1 MLKKEMVAK
10 TADEGHVLMTVEQV
24 FRPVGDMD
32 VYYAG
37 WDEGD
42 FGNVNRIPYW
52 KTTGSDRVLKALFCS
67 WQFDSVPNKTTVK
80 RFEEREYTGPIEI
93 EINGAKVSCNFD
105 VTQTVIIDGDPFNL
119 KGSVGKVIPI
129 RFTPPLQDISKKVKQ
144 VFTSSQKEGVVN
156 AWEGNV
162 GGRVY
167 FGAHSHNKVSH
178 GIGDGVGVSP
188 NDLSPLWK
196 VDLGESRRRYH
207 HGHSDVRDRR
217 GYKRPCFYPHFWR
230 RPYTSNTCKYD
241 WNIEHRSSARDYVL
255 QDQRQIEG
263 CVRRIHPFRRNI
275 GLSKEVP
282 YAA

>member
-1 MLKKEMVAK
+1 MLNKELLMGAK
-10 TADEGHVLMTVEQV
+10 QGQRKVQLTIGAFTFPTGKAYGYNRADN
-24 FRPVGDMD
+24 VGSLD
-32 VYYAG
+32 
-37 WDEGD
+37 
-42 FGNVNRIPYW
+42 
-52 KTTGSDRVLKALFCS
+52 ALPWWS
-67 WQFDSVPNKTTVK
+67 S
-80 RFEEREYTGPIEI
+80 EI
-93 EINGAKVSCNFD
+93 EAMNFLAYYTMFKRTSFKAPNG
-105 VTQTVIIDGDPFNL
+105 VIVFVEGYPQSISSDSWLDGDPYSMDGEIGGVRYLTFD
-119 KGSVGKVIPI
+119 P
-129 RFTPPLQDISKKVKQ
+129 PPLQDISKKVKQ
-144 VFTSSQKEGVVN
+144 VFTRSRKEGVVN
-156 AWEGNV
+156 AGEGNV

-167 FGAHSHNKVSH
+167 FWAHSHNKVSH

-188 NDLSPLWK
+188 NDLSPLWR

-230 RPYTSNTCKYD
+230 RPYTSNTRKYN

-263 CVRRIHPFRRNI
+263 CVRRIHPLRNL